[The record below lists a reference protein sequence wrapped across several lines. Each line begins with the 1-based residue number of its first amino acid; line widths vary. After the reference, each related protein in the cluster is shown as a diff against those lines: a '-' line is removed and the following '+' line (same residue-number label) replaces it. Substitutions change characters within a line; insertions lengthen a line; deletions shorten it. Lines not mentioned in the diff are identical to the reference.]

1 MRGDILLKI
10 LGFLENQSAEI
21 TDLFGAFLDAGYGAS
36 MGRVEH
42 KYRIRHE
49 KRYVQQI
56 NRDKKRH
63 LQKYLFKLKTD
74 GLILENASQQIKL
87 STKGRKKL
95 GSLKKNRI
103 LDRSLYKKENGDRVI
118 IISYD
123 VPISFNKERN
133 ILRNIL
139 RVLGFNMVHKSVW
152 IGKVKLP
159 KQFIIA
165 LEKLEILEFV
175 EILEVTKSGSLKSV
189 N

>member
-1 MRGDILLKI
+1 MRGDMLFKI
-10 LGFLENQSAEI
+10 LGFLENQSAEV

-87 STKGRKKL
+87 SAKGAKKL
-95 GSLKKNRI
+95 GLLKKNRI
-103 LDRSLYKKENGDRVI
+103 LDRSLYKKEIGDRVI

-123 VPISFNKERN
+123 IPVYFNRERN
-133 ILRNIL
+133 TLRDILRI
-139 RVLGFNMVHKSVW
+139 LGFKMVHKSVW
-152 IGKVKLP
+152 IGKVKIP
-159 KQFIIA
+159 KQFIVA
-165 LEKLEILEFV
+165 LEKFEILKYV
-175 EILEVTKSGSLKSV
+175 EILEVTKNGSLKEI
-189 N
+189 